1 MKKTFIAILAV
12 AALAACNKAEVIET
26 APGEAIAF
34 GDAFVDNAT
43 KADYSST
50 DITAFNVYGTVN
62 NVNIYNGTPVTKGT
76 AGYGAAW
83 TCAVTQYWVEGAAYK
98 FAALVDVPD
107 ANVTKDTYGMP
118 VSFTYTADGTTD
130 VLYNYVERTGGAKGT
145 NTIVA
150 FNFKH
155 LLAKAYF
162 TVNNGTN
169 DSKYTYSISE
179 VKVTSTYPSA
189 TYTVYTTPEG
199 TGSWGSYGTAGNTTF
214 AAITDVAY
222 GTPQT
227 NAEVLLIPG
236 ATVGVS
242 FKVTLK
248 IGGKE
253 VTSYTYT
260 ADAVATLAQNSVY
273 NFNITLSPNDP
284 IQFTV
289 TEQPEWNGTTDTPI
303 TVE

>member
-1 MKKTFIAILAV
+1 MKKIVFAILA
-12 AALAACNKAEVIET
+12 LAAIISCSKSEVIEVQE
-26 APGEAIAF
+26 GEAISF
-34 GDAFVDNAT
+34 GNTFVDNAT
-43 KADYSST
+43 KADYSKT

-62 NVNIYNGTPVTKGT
+62 NVNIYNATQVTKGD
-76 AGYGAAW
+76 AAYGAAW
-83 TCAVTQYWVEGAAYK
+83 TCGVTQYWVEGAAYK

-107 ANVTKDTYGMP
+107 ENVTKDTYGMP
-118 VSFTYTADGTTD
+118 VSFTYTADGATD
-130 VLYNYVERTGGAKGT
+130 VLYNYVERIGAAKGS
-145 NTIVA
+145 NSIVA

-169 DSKYTYSISE
+169 DSKYTYSISD
-179 VKVTSTYPSA
+179 VKVTSTYPSG
-189 TYTVYTTPEG
+189 TYTVYTTTEG

-214 AAITDVAY
+214 ADITDVAY
-222 GTPQT
+222 GTPET

-236 ATVGVS
+236 AKVGVS

-248 IGGKE
+248 ISGTE
-253 VTSYTYT
+253 VTSYTHSV
-260 ADAVATLAQNSVY
+260 ADVVTLAQNSVY

-289 TEQPEWNGTTDTPI
+289 TEQPKWNGTTDTPI
-303 TVE
+303 TIE